1 MAIPK
6 EILAIE
12 RPKNTRVKDAGNGTY
27 YVIART
33 CEYKNGR
40 NVPKELGTVGRII
53 NGVYVP
59 NPETR
64 DEGIDVKAYGE
75 FALYDKVGSQLLIDL
90 SEIYDYRDA
99 VKIYSLALLRA
110 IDPGIKNRDLE
121 TEYLCSF
128 MSEKY
133 PNVGLSENTVSSF
146 LEETGKH
153 MTQITAFM
161 QKRLDKLSKD
171 NVVIDGMLKS
181 NNSESNTF
189 SEFSRKARI
198 KGTEDIS
205 LIYAYD
211 TTKKEPVACMPY
223 PGNMLDATAFDDFMD
238 VFSIRNGFML
248 MDKGFSTAKLRKAI
262 AARDIAYVVP
272 LKTNCNEIKTYALD
286 REFGGFLEDRESNVR
301 FKKVVAGDGRF
312 YYSFHDKKIA
322 NDQGDVYINR
332 GRKSG
337 TFNEKKYEEKEST
350 FGLIVFESN
359 KDLNPQSIY
368 DAYSER
374 WEIETIFKMY
384 KSILDRDDVNVQG
397 DYRLYATEFINFLS
411 TILVCKAKKLLV
423 EKRLNKSY
431 SYKQIMKFLNKY
443 KKLRYISSNESKW
456 RNSKC
461 LKYIREVI
469 DILGI

>member
-6 EILAIE
+6 EILSIE
-12 RPKNTRVKDAGNGTY
+12 RPKNTRVKDVGNGTY
-27 YVIART
+27 YVILRT
-33 CEYKNGR
+33 CEYRNGR
-40 NVPKELGTVGRII
+40 NVPKELGTIGRII

-59 NPETR
+59 NPETK
-64 DEGIDVKAYGE
+64 DEGIDVKSYGE

-90 SEIYDYRDA
+90 SGIYDYKDA

-133 PNVGLSENTVSSF
+133 PNVGLSENTVSMF

-153 MTQITAFM
+153 MTRITDFM
-161 QKRLDKLSKD
+161 QKRLDKLSKE

-223 PGNMLDATAFDDFMD
+223 PGNMLDSTSFDDFID
-238 VFSIRNGFML
+238 VFSIHNGFML

-262 AARDIAYVVP
+262 TAKGIAYVVP
-272 LKTNCNEIKTYALD
+272 LKTNCNEIKNYALD
-286 REFGGFLEDRESNVR
+286 KAFDGFLEDKESNVR
-301 FKKVVAGDGRF
+301 FKKVAAGNGRF

-322 NDQGDVYINR
+322 NDQSDMYINR
-332 GRKSG
+332 GRKVG
-337 TFNEKKYEEKEST
+337 TFNETKYEEKEST

-359 KDLNPQSIY
+359 RDLDPQNIY
-368 DAYSER
+368 DAYTER
-374 WEIETIFKMY
+374 WEIETIFKLY
-384 KSILDRDDVNVQG
+384 KSILDRDEVNVQG

-411 TILVCKAKKLLV
+411 TILVCRVKKLLV
-423 EKRLNKSY
+423 EKELNKSF
-431 SYKQIMKFLNKY
+431 SYKQIMKFLSKY
-443 KKLRYISSNESKW
+443 KKLRYISNNESKW

-461 LKYIREVI
+461 LKYIQEVI
-469 DILGI
+469 DILDI